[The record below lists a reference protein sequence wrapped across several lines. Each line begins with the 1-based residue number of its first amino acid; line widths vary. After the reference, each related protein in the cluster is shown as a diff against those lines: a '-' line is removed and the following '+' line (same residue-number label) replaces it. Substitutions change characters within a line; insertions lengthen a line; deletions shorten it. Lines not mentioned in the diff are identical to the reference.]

1 MSCNIIITQQAS
13 SLFSDKVNSEAKLK
27 DSKRQERGKKSHEAY
42 MKRFRDIFLKDNHIV
57 QMTLC
62 YSGQGEGKKPP
73 PPTSFP
79 PVASI
84 NFYRLLV
91 LNLFATLV

>member
-42 MKRFRDIFLKDNHIV
+42 MKRFRDIFLKNNHIV

-73 PPTSFP
+73 PL
-79 PVASI
+79 PV
-84 NFYRLLV
+84 FCL
-91 LNLFATLV
+91 